1 MIEQQTATPLAKSHK
16 GLPEE
21 FARDPIL
28 STAQTA
34 EAVGTSSVH
43 LRRLAK
49 TGKFPA
55 PIKIGYRKL
64 GWRLSTIKR
73 HLAECERIAN
83 PHLNTQSE

>member
-1 MIEQQTATPLAKSHK
+1 MTEQRTNTSPMKLHK
-16 GLPEE
+16 ALPEQ
-21 FARDPIL
+21 FARDPVL

-73 HLAECERIAN
+73 HLTECERIAN
-83 PHLNTQSE
+83 PHLNTQGE